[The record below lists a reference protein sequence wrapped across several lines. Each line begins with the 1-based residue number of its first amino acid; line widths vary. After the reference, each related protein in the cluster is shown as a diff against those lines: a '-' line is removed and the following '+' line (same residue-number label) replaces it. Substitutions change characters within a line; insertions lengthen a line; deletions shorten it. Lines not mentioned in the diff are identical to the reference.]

1 MRVANAYFI
10 PDSLQDSM
18 DTLVLQS
25 GGIGSSIGAVLGVLV
40 AVYFWYEAGSWVWNK
55 VTSE

>member
-1 MRVANAYFI
+1 ME
-10 PDSLQDSM
+10 
-18 DTLVLQS
+18 TLVLQS
-25 GGIGSSIGAVLGVLV
+25 GIGSSIGAVLGVLV